1 MSRFA
6 VKPDIRH
13 FTNKSDLRY
22 HERSFLAIL
31 KVGAPVTSREQA
43 CFEEQ
48 MDAPHQNPEAG
59 QFKRVWNSGRT
70 LTMEQALG
78 FALEENTG

>member
-1 MSRFA
+1 MSRSA

-22 HERSFLAIL
+22 HQRSFLAIL

-48 MDAPHQNPEAG
+48 IDVLRRNLDTG
-59 QFKRVWNSGRT
+59 QFERVWNSGRA